1 MTLFSILS
9 ECVSQQK
16 NPSPNGAVTTDR
28 HKMPKRYFAAPMSS
42 GTGKV
47 NAKISILSGGLAGGC
62 EILVTYP
69 TEFIKTQL
77 QLDAKAAQ
85 RKYRGSMDVIRE
97 TMKTRGILGL
107 YRGLSILLLGSV
119 PKAASRFWAYEQ
131 ARGFMMSPD
140 GKLTRSATLVCGLVG
155 GVTEAIVAV
164 APMETIKVKLIHDRN
179 RPNPHYKGLFHGI
192 RTIAAEEGLGG
203 LYKGVTATILKQ
215 GSNQAIRFYVF
226 GEYSKL
232 VVGDQP
238 GARLLWWQS
247 MIGGVIAGAASVMGN
262 NPFDVIK
269 TNMQGLESHKYK
281 GVADCARQIF
291 RDGGFSAFYKG
302 AIPRMGRVCGDVAIV
317 MTMYDQIRQRLE
329 KVPFLR
335 D

>member
-1 MTLFSILS
+1 M
-9 ECVSQQK
+9 
-16 NPSPNGAVTTDR
+16 A
-28 HKMPKRYFAAPMSS
+28 S

-69 TEFIKTQL
+69 TEYVKTQL
-77 QLDAKAAQ
+77 QLDAKSAN
-85 RKYRGSMDVIRE
+85 RKYRNSWDVIKQ
-97 TMKTRGILGL
+97 TTASRGFFGL

-131 ARGFMMSPD
+131 ARGYLMSPD
-140 GKLTRSATLVCGLVG
+140 GKLTRKNTLICGLVG
-155 GVTEAIVAV
+155 GVTEAVVAV

-179 RPNPHYKGLFHGI
+179 RPNPHYKGLFHGM
-192 RTIAAEEGLGG
+192 RTIAAEEGVGG

-226 GEYSKL
+226 GEYSRFIL
-232 VVGDQP
+232 GENNQH
-238 GARLLWWQS
+238 GGRLLWWQS
-247 MIGGVIAGAASVMGN
+247 MIGGVLAGAASVIGN
-262 NPFDVIK
+262 NPFDVVK

-281 GVADCARQIF
+281 GVVDCFGQIYKT
-291 RDGGFSAFYKG
+291 GGFLAFYKG
-302 AIPRMGRVCGDVAIV
+302 ALPRMARVCGDVAIV
-317 MTMYDQIRQRLE
+317 MTLYEEIRHSLE
-329 KVPFLR
+329 KVPFLK